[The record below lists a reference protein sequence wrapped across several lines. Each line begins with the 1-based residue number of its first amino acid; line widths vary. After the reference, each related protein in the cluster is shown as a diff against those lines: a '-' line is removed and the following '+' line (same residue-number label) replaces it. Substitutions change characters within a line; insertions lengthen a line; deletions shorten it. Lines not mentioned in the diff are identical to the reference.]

1 MAEKLAF
8 FRNPFSEI
16 KLMSIQTS
24 IFEINAEWDFDGEFS
39 ENVNFEISVIS
50 ENSTISKITAAKN
63 LTFTNLQADTV
74 YILQV
79 KVQENSGKTPI
90 LNFNQILETVRTH
103 AALED
108 LKILTEEIRST
119 SAKFRKFLKFFF
131 RKLITAHFQ

>member
-1 MAEKLAF
+1 MGEKLAF
-8 FRNPFSEI
+8 FRNPISDL

-24 IFEINAEWDFDGEFS
+24 IFEINADWDFDGEFS
-39 ENVNFEISVIS
+39 DNVIFEISVIS

-63 LTFTNLQADTV
+63 LTFTDLQADTV

-103 AALED
+103 AAMED

-119 SAKFRKFLKFFF
+119 SAKFRKFLKII
-131 RKLITAHFQ
+131 LL

>member
-1 MAEKLAF
+1 MGKKLAF
-8 FRNPFSEI
+8 FRNRISEL
-16 KLMSIQTS
+16 KSMSIQTS
-24 IFEINAEWDFDGEFS
+24 IFEINADWDFDGEFS
-39 ENVNFEISVIS
+39 ENLNFEVSLIS

-119 SAKFRKFLKFFF
+119 SAKFRKFLKIIF
-131 RKLITAHFQ
+131 L

>member
-1 MAEKLAF
+1 
-8 FRNPFSEI
+8 
-16 KLMSIQTS
+16 MSIQTS
-24 IFEINAEWDFDGEFS
+24 IFEINADWDFDGEFS
-39 ENVNFEISVIS
+39 ENLNFEVSLIS

-119 SAKFRKFLKFFF
+119 SAKFRKFLKIIF
-131 RKLITAHFQ
+131 L

>member
-1 MAEKLAF
+1 MGKKLAF
-8 FRNPFSEI
+8 FRNRISEL
-16 KLMSIQTS
+16 KSMSIQTS
-24 IFEINAEWDFDGEFS
+24 IFEINADWDFDGEFS
-39 ENVNFEISVIS
+39 ENLNFEVSLIS

-131 RKLITAHFQ
+131 VN